1 MMFSREYWFNSFP
14 FLVASCNLNI
24 RRLTNRDEREE
35 KMVNGEG
42 NEKNGGRR
50 GKDDCGEEVKWLDG
64 WKKREER

>member
-1 MMFSREYWFNSFP
+1 
-14 FLVASCNLNI
+14 LVASCNLNI

-35 KMVNGEG
+35 KMINGEG